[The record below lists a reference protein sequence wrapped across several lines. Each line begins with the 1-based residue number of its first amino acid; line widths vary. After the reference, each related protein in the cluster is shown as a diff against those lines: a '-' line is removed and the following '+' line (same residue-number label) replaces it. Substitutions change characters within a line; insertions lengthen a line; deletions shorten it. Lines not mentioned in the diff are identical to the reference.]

1 MAHTQEISFGR
12 YNLAIRNKN
21 ARLMI
26 TTRLSANEKISWVI
40 NNFFPPVGFLLVF
53 INLTVVPMLGLFL
66 KKERLSARPM
76 ARSRLIKGKRES
88 HDRKWKRIVD
98 EIRFLSFLQ
107 WALEPPI
114 FSFLWWGS
122 RVAHLRKWKMK
133 SNPCLLHVINQK
145 KKKGNLDPEGKIDHW
160 FPFFF
165 NWS

>member
-1 MAHTQEISFGR
+1 MCYEGNEGHQDACNQSF
-12 YNLAIRNKN
+12 
-21 ARLMI
+21 
-26 TTRLSANEKISWVI
+26 I

-107 WALEPPI
+107 
-114 FSFLWWGS
+114 
-122 RVAHLRKWKMK
+122 
-133 SNPCLLHVINQK
+133 
-145 KKKGNLDPEGKIDHW
+145 
-160 FPFFF
+160 
-165 NWS
+165 